1 MLPKSVVLSFVGS
14 LLVTFTVWAAGAS
27 ALEGIVKD
35 PTGRPI
41 KGADVRIEAKNFSK
55 IVKTDA
61 NGYYVVDGLVG
72 ATYKVTLVVNGQV
85 KASILDAKTQLNKAT
100 QLNFGLTGKTAS
112 AKKHTHMVWV
122 PPDLSTHIGGR
133 WVEVDDNGNIVDNT
147 GFNNVEKT
155 RGPAVQEMQI
165 RVSGVHLFFF
175 LCVLPPD
182 LIVSIGHESCEHAR
196 WPHHKS

>member
-1 MLPKSVVLSFVGS
+1 MLPKSLVLSFVGS
-14 LLVTFTVWAAGAS
+14 LLVTFTGWAAGTS

-35 PTGRPI
+35 PNGRPI

-55 IVKTDA
+55 VIKTDA
-61 NGYYVVDGLVG
+61 NGRYVCDGLGV
-72 ATYKVTLVVNGQV
+72 ATYKVSLVINGQV
-85 KASILDAKTQLNKAT
+85 KASILDVKTQLNKAT
-100 QLNFGLTGKTAS
+100 RLNFDLTGKTAS

-133 WVEVDDNGNIVDNT
+133 WVEVDENGNIVDNT

-165 RVSGVHLFFF
+165 RVSG
-175 LCVLPPD
+175 
-182 LIVSIGHESCEHAR
+182 GH
-196 WPHHKS
+196 